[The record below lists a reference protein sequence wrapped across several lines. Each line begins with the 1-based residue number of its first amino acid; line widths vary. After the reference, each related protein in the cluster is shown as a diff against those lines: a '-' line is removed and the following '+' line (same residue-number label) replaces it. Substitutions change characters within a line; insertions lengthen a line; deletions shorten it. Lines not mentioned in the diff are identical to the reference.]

1 MIEKYQHENIPKYDD
16 ALKIIFLGE
25 VAVGKTS
32 LINIFIDPNFN
43 KNISPTLSPSY
54 LTKLVEYE
62 NKTFLLSI
70 WDTAGQEQYRAMNKI
85 FIKNSNIILFI
96 YDITN
101 KSSLKELS
109 FWIKYVET
117 CIGKDSAV
125 YGVIGNKLDLFDKED
140 EIKEKGQDFELV
152 NTEEG
157 KKFAEEIGAEFLETS
172 ASQKAPGL
180 DNLINKLIGI
190 YINKNWKI
198 KKSDSI
204 QLDKNQINKNKKC
217 C

>member
-1 MIEKYQHENIPKYDD
+1 MTEKYQHENIPKYDE
-16 ALKIIFLGE
+16 ALKIILLGE

-32 LINIFIDPNFN
+32 LINIFIEPNFN

-117 CIGKDSAV
+117 CIVKDSAV
-125 YGVIGNKLDLFDKED
+125 YGVIGNKLDLFDKEY
-140 EIKEKGQDFELV
+140 EIKEKGQEFEFV

-172 ASQKAPGL
+172 AALKAPGL

-190 YINKNWKI
+190 YINKKLNI
-198 KKSDSI
+198 KKCDSI

>member
-1 MIEKYQHENIPKYDD
+1 
-16 ALKIIFLGE
+16 
-25 VAVGKTS
+25 
-32 LINIFIDPNFN
+32 
-43 KNISPTLSPSY
+43 
-54 LTKLVEYE
+54 
-62 NKTFLLSI
+62 
-70 WDTAGQEQYRAMNKI
+70 MNKI

-172 ASQKAPGL
+172 AAQKAPGL

-190 YINKNWKI
+190 YINKNWKN

>member
-172 ASQKAPGL
+172 AAQKAPGL

-204 QLDKNQINKNKKC
+204 QLDKNQINKNKK
-217 C
+217 

>member
-62 NKTFLLSI
+62 NKTFLLSV

-172 ASQKAPGL
+172 AAQKAPGL

-204 QLDKNQINKNKKC
+204 QVDKNQINKNKKC

>member
-1 MIEKYQHENIPKYDD
+1 MIEKYQHENIPKYDE
-16 ALKIIFLGE
+16 ALKIILLGE

-32 LINIFIDPNFN
+32 LINIFIEPNFN

-101 KSSLKELS
+101 KPSLKELS

-140 EIKEKGQDFELV
+140 EIKEKGQEFEFV

-157 KKFAEEIGAEFLETS
+157 KKFSEEIGAEFLETS
-172 ASQKAPGL
+172 AALKAPGL
-180 DNLINKLIGI
+180 NNLINKLIGI

>member
-1 MIEKYQHENIPKYDD
+1 MIEKYQHENIPKYDE
-16 ALKIIFLGE
+16 ALKIILLGE

-32 LINIFIDPNFN
+32 LINIFIEPNFN

-125 YGVIGNKLDLFDKED
+125 YGVIGNKLDLFDKEY
-140 EIKEKGQDFELV
+140 EIKEKGQEFEFV

-172 ASQKAPGL
+172 AALKAPGL

>member
-172 ASQKAPGL
+172 AAQKAPGL
-180 DNLINKLIGI
+180 DSLINKLIGI

>member
-101 KSSLKELS
+101 KPSLKELS

-172 ASQKAPGL
+172 AAQKAPGL

-198 KKSDSI
+198 KKNDSI

>member
-1 MIEKYQHENIPKYDD
+1 MTEKYQHENIPKYDD

-172 ASQKAPGL
+172 AAQKAPGL

-190 YINKNWKI
+190 YINKKLNI
-198 KKSDSI
+198 NKSDSI

>member
-1 MIEKYQHENIPKYDD
+1 MTEKYQHENIPKYDE
-16 ALKIIFLGE
+16 ALKIILLGE

-140 EIKEKGQDFELV
+140 EIKEKGQDFELI

-172 ASQKAPGL
+172 AALKAPGL

-190 YINKNWKI
+190 YINKKLNI
-198 KKSDSI
+198 KKCDSI

>member
-1 MIEKYQHENIPKYDD
+1 MNEKYQHENIPKYDD

-172 ASQKAPGL
+172 AAQKAPGL

>member
-62 NKTFLLSI
+62 NKTFLLSV

-172 ASQKAPGL
+172 AAQKAPGL

>member
-172 ASQKAPGL
+172 AAQKAPGL

-190 YINKNWKI
+190 YINKKLNI
-198 KKSDSI
+198 KKCDSI

>member
-1 MIEKYQHENIPKYDD
+1 MTEKYQHENIPKYDD

-172 ASQKAPGL
+172 AAQKAPGL

>member
-101 KSSLKELS
+101 KLSLKELS

-172 ASQKAPGL
+172 AAQKAPGL

-204 QLDKNQINKNKKC
+204 QLDKNQINKNKK
-217 C
+217 

>member
-1 MIEKYQHENIPKYDD
+1 MIEKYQHENIPKYNE
-16 ALKIIFLGE
+16 ALKIILLGE

-172 ASQKAPGL
+172 AAQKAPGL

>member
-172 ASQKAPGL
+172 AAQKAPGL

-190 YINKNWKI
+190 YINKKWKI

>member
-140 EIKEKGQDFELV
+140 EIKEKGQEFEFV

-172 ASQKAPGL
+172 AALKAPGL

-198 KKSDSI
+198 KKSNSI

>member
-172 ASQKAPGL
+172 AALKAPGL

-190 YINKNWKI
+190 YINKKLNI
-198 KKSDSI
+198 NKSDSI
-204 QLDKNQINKNKKC
+204 QLDNNQINKNKKC

>member
-172 ASQKAPGL
+172 AAQKAPGL

>member
-172 ASQKAPGL
+172 AAQKAPGL

-190 YINKNWKI
+190 YINKKLNI

-204 QLDKNQINKNKKC
+204 QLDKNQKNKNKKC

>member
-1 MIEKYQHENIPKYDD
+1 MIEKYQHENIPKYDE
-16 ALKIIFLGE
+16 ALKIILLGE

-125 YGVIGNKLDLFDKED
+125 YGVIGNKLDLFDKEY
-140 EIKEKGQDFELV
+140 EIKEKGQEFEFV

-157 KKFAEEIGAEFLETS
+157 KKFSEEIGAEFLETS
-172 ASQKAPGL
+172 AALKAPGL
-180 DNLINKLIGI
+180 NNLINKLIGI
-190 YINKNWKI
+190 YINKKLNI
-198 KKSDSI
+198 NKSDSI

>member
-1 MIEKYQHENIPKYDD
+1 MTEKYQHENIPKYDE
-16 ALKIIFLGE
+16 ALKIILLGE

-172 ASQKAPGL
+172 AAQKAPGL

>member
-1 MIEKYQHENIPKYDD
+1 MTEKYQHENIPKYDE
-16 ALKIIFLGE
+16 ALKIILLGE

-32 LINIFIDPNFN
+32 LINIFINPNFN

-172 ASQKAPGL
+172 AAQKAPGL

>member
-140 EIKEKGQDFELV
+140 EIKEKGQDFELI

-172 ASQKAPGL
+172 AAQKAPGL

-190 YINKNWKI
+190 YINKKLNI
-198 KKSDSI
+198 NKSDSI

>member
-1 MIEKYQHENIPKYDD
+1 MTEKYQHENIPKYDE
-16 ALKIIFLGE
+16 ALKIILLGE

-32 LINIFIDPNFN
+32 LINIFIEPNFN

-172 ASQKAPGL
+172 AAQKAPGL

-198 KKSDSI
+198 EKCDSI

>member
-172 ASQKAPGL
+172 AAQKAPGL

-190 YINKNWKI
+190 YINKNLKI
-198 KKSDSI
+198 GKLKKVI
-204 QLDKNQINKNKKC
+204 QYNLIKIR
-217 C
+217 

>member
-1 MIEKYQHENIPKYDD
+1 MTEKYQHENIPKYDE
-16 ALKIIFLGE
+16 ALKIILLGE

-32 LINIFIDPNFN
+32 LINIFIEPNFN

-172 ASQKAPGL
+172 AAQKAPGL

>member
-1 MIEKYQHENIPKYDD
+1 MIEKYQHENIPKYDE
-16 ALKIIFLGE
+16 ALKIILLGE

-172 ASQKAPGL
+172 AAQKAPGL

>member
-1 MIEKYQHENIPKYDD
+1 MTEKYQHENIPKYDE
-16 ALKIIFLGE
+16 ALKIILLGE

-32 LINIFIDPNFN
+32 LINIFIEPNFN

-125 YGVIGNKLDLFDKED
+125 YGVIGNKLDLFDKEY
-140 EIKEKGQDFELV
+140 EIKEKGQEFEFV

-172 ASQKAPGL
+172 AALKAPGL

-190 YINKNWKI
+190 YINKKLNI
-198 KKSDSI
+198 YKSDSI

>member
-172 ASQKAPGL
+172 AAQKAPGL

-204 QLDKNQINKNKKC
+204 QLDKNKINKNKKC

>member
-1 MIEKYQHENIPKYDD
+1 MTEKYQHENIPKYDE
-16 ALKIIFLGE
+16 ALKIILLGE

-32 LINIFIDPNFN
+32 LINIFIEPNFN

-125 YGVIGNKLDLFDKED
+125 YGVIGNKLDLFDKEY
-140 EIKEKGQDFELV
+140 EIKEKGQEFEFV

-172 ASQKAPGL
+172 AEQKAPGL